1 MHRVI
6 RAVSQKLHFLSG
18 IAVIAMTLVMSL
30 DVISRYVLKTSL
42 LDTIEI
48 SSMLLGAVVSLAL
61 ASVTEMGEHIQFN
74 LLTDRLST
82 RAQGFAKAVTL
93 IISAALFSLMT
104 WQTTLRAFS
113 TLRSGEFIGSLQIPL
128 WPTRFLFAFGCL
140 LTVLVLLTQLI
151 SFFSARPPSA
161 TQGEEVKSKGGA

>member
-1 MHRVI
+1 MDWVI
-6 RAVSQKLHFLSG
+6 RTVSQKLHFLSG
-18 IAVIAMTLVMSL
+18 IAIIAMTCIMSL
-30 DVISRYVLKTSL
+30 DVISRYLLKTSL

-61 ASVTEMGEHIQFN
+61 PSVTHVEEHIRFS

-82 RAQGFAKAVTL
+82 RAQGLARAVTL
-93 IISAALFSLMT
+93 IISVALFSLLT
-104 WQTTLRAFS
+104 WQTTKRSFS

-151 SFFSARPPSA
+151 SFFTAPSPSA
-161 TQGEEVKSKGGA
+161 TRGEGVNSEGEA

>member
-1 MHRVI
+1 
-6 RAVSQKLHFLSG
+6 LSG
-18 IAVIAMTLVMSL
+18 IAIIAMTLIMSL

-61 ASVTEMGEHIQFN
+61 PSVTEMGEHIQFS

-82 RAQGFAKAVTL
+82 RAQGLAKAVTL

-151 SFFSARPPSA
+151 SFFTAPSPSA
-161 TQGEEVKSKGGA
+161 TKREGVNSEGEA